1 MLSLPAT
8 SDVATAIIKIRLVLT
23 GVPDTPPALT
33 FTISPEVITAGQSC
47 TLTWASDADAVFLSA
62 IGRVEPSGTRTV
74 TPSESTTYILIA
86 QHGDRIE
93 MHSVIVHVHG
103 AKSVATFPDVDDFQS
118 SPIITKRSALQPGA
132 YVAIIDSI
140 HKTLH
145 EGMGFSVRGDFLP
158 HRPYYVLYTDLQA
171 RRDLTG
177 ISDIATRKLAYA
189 VRVNAPADGI
199 VSIEV
204 RAMLE
209 SERADDATAIR
220 EATET
225 LATAL
230 SQVHTQTETQT
241 QTQTQDSQ

>member
-8 SDVATAIIKIRLVLT
+8 SDIATAIIKTRLVLT

-33 FTISPEVITAGQSC
+33 FTIAPEVITAGQSC
-47 TLTWASDADAVFLSA
+47 TLTWTSDADAVFLSG
-62 IGRVEPSGTRTV
+62 IGHVEPTGTRTV

-103 AKSVATFPDVDDFQS
+103 AKSVATFPDVDEFQS
-118 SPIITKRSALQPGA
+118 SPIITKRSALKPGA
-132 YVAIIDSI
+132 YVAIIDTI

-145 EGMGFSVRGDFLP
+145 DDLGFNVRGDFLP
-158 HRPYYVLYTDLQA
+158 HRPYYVLYTDLQERTA
-171 RRDLTG
+171 
-177 ISDIATRKLAYA
+177 RKLAYA
-189 VRVNAPADGI
+189 VKVNAPADGI
-199 VSIEV
+199 VSIEI
-204 RAMLE
+204 RAMMLE
-209 SERADDATAIR
+209 AEHADDANAIR

-230 SQVHTQTETQT
+230 SQAQSHI
-241 QTQTQDSQ
+241 QTQDSQ